1 MTSEELSHF
10 LHASSWQ
17 SSRLG
22 LERMETL
29 MTLLGHPERQLRF
42 IHVAGT
48 NGKGSIAAMLSSIL
62 TQAGYTTGM
71 YTSPHLLQV
80 NERMKIN
87 GIDISNEELLTLAES
102 VRLAVEEMSD
112 PPTEFERITAM
123 ALLYFQRRAC
133 QVVVLEVGLGG
144 RLDATN
150 VIPAPDAAVIANIA
164 LEHTAVLGNTLE
176 QIAREKAGIIKKGSS
191 VVLYRQG
198 PSVEAVVRDVCQ
210 QQGASLFVTDPA
222 RGRTVSRTL
231 EGQTLNYRDRNHLF
245 LPLPGAYQAK
255 NAFAALE
262 AVDALVREKGYRISE
277 EAIRRGVA
285 LVRWPGR
292 LEVLRHDP
300 LVLVDGAHNPDGVEA
315 LTASLK
321 EYFSKKRLTF
331 VMGVMADKNYVEML
345 RMVTPLARRFITVT
359 PESERA
365 LSSAQLADQIRRQ
378 FHIPAQDGGS
388 ISSGLSLA
396 LTLCSPEDVICVFGS
411 LYQAG
416 IVREFFLG
424 PARVEAPLN
433 GIELEVTK

>member
-1 MTSEELSHF
+1 MTFEELSTF
-10 LHASSWQ
+10 LHATSWQ
-17 SSRLG
+17 GSRLG
-22 LERMETL
+22 LERMVEL
-29 MTLLGHPERQLRF
+29 MALLGHPEQQLRF
-42 IHVAGT
+42 VHVAGT

-62 TQAGYTTGM
+62 TQAGYTTGL

-102 VRLAVEEMSD
+102 IRPAVEEMSD

-150 VIPAPDAAVIANIA
+150 VIPAPDAAVISNIA

-176 QIAREKAGIIKKGSS
+176 QIAREKAGIIKPGSS
-191 VVLYRQG
+191 VVLYHQN
-198 PSVEAVVRDVCQ
+198 PAVEAVVRTACQ
-210 QQGASLFVTDPA
+210 RKGASLSITAPTQ
-222 RGRTVSRTL
+222 GQMTSRTL
-231 EGQTLNYRDRNHLF
+231 EGQTLAYRNRNKLF
-245 LPLPGAYQAK
+245 LHLPGSYQEE
-255 NAFAALE
+255 NAFAVLDT
-262 AVDALVREKGYRISE
+262 VDVLINEKGYHIPD
-277 EAIRRGVA
+277 EAVRRG
-285 LVRWPGR
+285 LSRVRWPGR
-292 LEVLRHDP
+292 LEVLRRDP

-315 LTASLK
+315 LTVCLK
-321 EYFSKKRLTF
+321 EYFPKKKLTF
-331 VMGVMADKNYVEML
+331 VMGVMADKNYGEML
-345 RMVTPLARRFITVT
+345 HMVAPLARRFITVT

-365 LSSAQLADQIRRQ
+365 LSSAQLADQIQRQ

-396 LTLCSPEDVICVFGS
+396 LTRCSPKDVICVFGS

-416 IVREFFLG
+416 MVREFFLG
-424 PARVEAPLN
+424 PARVEAQPA
-433 GIELEVTK
+433 GT

>member
-1 MTSEELSHF
+1 M
-10 LHASSWQ
+10 
-17 SSRLG
+17 
-22 LERMETL
+22 
-29 MTLLGHPERQLRF
+29 
-42 IHVAGT
+42 
-48 NGKGSIAAMLSSIL
+48 
-62 TQAGYTTGM
+62 
-71 YTSPHLLQV
+71 
-80 NERMKIN
+80 
-87 GIDISNEELLTLAES
+87 
-102 VRLAVEEMSD
+102 
-112 PPTEFERITAM
+112 
-123 ALLYFQRRAC
+123 
-133 QVVVLEVGLGG
+133 
-144 RLDATN
+144 
-150 VIPAPDAAVIANIA
+150 
-164 LEHTAVLGNTLE
+164 
-176 QIAREKAGIIKKGSS
+176 
-191 VVLYRQG
+191 
-198 PSVEAVVRDVCQ
+198 
-210 QQGASLFVTDPA
+210 
-222 RGRTVSRTL
+222 
-231 EGQTLNYRDRNHLF
+231 
-245 LPLPGAYQAK
+245 
-255 NAFAALE
+255 
-262 AVDALVREKGYRISE
+262 REKGYRISE

-365 LSSAQLADQIRRQ
+365 LSSAQLADQIQRQ
-378 FHIPAQDGGS
+378 FHIPAQDVGS

>member
-133 QVVVLEVGLGG
+133 QVVVLEVDWGDGWM
-144 RLDATN
+144 
-150 VIPAPDAAVIANIA
+150 PPM
-164 LEHTAVLGNTLE
+164 
-176 QIAREKAGIIKKGSS
+176 SS
-191 VVLYRQG
+191 LR
-198 PSVEAVVRDVCQ
+198 
-210 QQGASLFVTDPA
+210 
-222 RGRTVSRTL
+222 RT
-231 EGQTLNYRDRNHLF
+231 
-245 LPLPGAYQAK
+245 
-255 NAFAALE
+255 
-262 AVDALVREKGYRISE
+262 
-277 EAIRRGVA
+277 RR
-285 LVRWPGR
+285 
-292 LEVLRHDP
+292 
-300 LVLVDGAHNPDGVEA
+300 
-315 LTASLK
+315 
-321 EYFSKKRLTF
+321 
-331 VMGVMADKNYVEML
+331 
-345 RMVTPLARRFITVT
+345 
-359 PESERA
+359 
-365 LSSAQLADQIRRQ
+365 
-378 FHIPAQDGGS
+378 
-388 ISSGLSLA
+388 
-396 LTLCSPEDVICVFGS
+396 
-411 LYQAG
+411 
-416 IVREFFLG
+416 
-424 PARVEAPLN
+424 
-433 GIELEVTK
+433 

>member
-1 MTSEELSHF
+1 
-10 LHASSWQ
+10 
-17 SSRLG
+17 
-22 LERMETL
+22 
-29 MTLLGHPERQLRF
+29 
-42 IHVAGT
+42 
-48 NGKGSIAAMLSSIL
+48 
-62 TQAGYTTGM
+62 
-71 YTSPHLLQV
+71 
-80 NERMKIN
+80 MKIN

-191 VVLYRQG
+191 VVLYRQS

-231 EGQTLNYRDRNHLF
+231 EGQTLNYWDRNHLF

-277 EAIRRGVA
+277 EA
-285 LVRWPGR
+285 
-292 LEVLRHDP
+292 
-300 LVLVDGAHNPDGVEA
+300 
-315 LTASLK
+315 
-321 EYFSKKRLTF
+321 
-331 VMGVMADKNYVEML
+331 MADKNYVEML
-345 RMVTPLARRFITVT
+345 CMVTPLARRFITVT

-365 LSSAQLADQIRRQ
+365 LSSAQLADQIQRQ

>member
-191 VVLYRQG
+191 VVLYHQS

-321 EYFSKKRLTF
+321 EYF
-331 VMGVMADKNYVEML
+331 YVEML

-365 LSSAQLADQIRRQ
+365 LSSAQLADQIQRQ